1 MSEVHDFHWCFLSLA
16 ASRIG
21 TSHES
26 CVAPYNFS
34 CLRLHYIEKV
44 FLNWFYLFLDEV
56 GSCFVFNFGVS
67 E

>member
-44 FLNWFYLFLDEV
+44 FLNWFIFFWMKWV
-56 GSCFVFNFGVS
+56 HASFFNFGVS